1 MDFEWDIEKA
11 SSNEA
16 KHGVSFAEACTVFDD
31 DYSSTV
37 SDPDHSEGEARHL
50 TFGLSSTGRAIVV
63 SHTDRGNSI
72 RIISAR
78 LMTPK
83 ERRAYEQ

>member
-1 MDFEWDIEKA
+1 MEFEWDIEKA
-11 SSNEA
+11 RLNQS
-16 KHGVSFAEACTVFDD
+16 KHGVSFEEACTVFDD

-37 SDPDHSEGEARHL
+37 MDPAHSEGEVRFL
-50 TFGLSSTGRAIVV
+50 TFGVAKSGLGIVV
-63 SHTDRGNSI
+63 AHTDRGDRI

-78 LMTPK
+78 PMTPK